1 MPDLPSMAILLVQHK
16 ITDLE
21 AFLGTYAEYAEAR
34 ERDGVTEEHIFQP
47 NDDPQTIVVIA
58 FFDTTE
64 AAENHLTFLREQ
76 VWTSAAALQGMGGE
90 PHGMVLREVDTG
102 SKT

>member
-1 MPDLPSMAILLVQHK
+1 MPDLPSVAILLVHHP

-21 AFLGTYAEYAEAR
+21 TFLGTYAEYAEAR
-34 ERDGVTEEHIFQP
+34 EHDGVTEEHIFQP
-47 NDDPQTIVVIA
+47 NDDPQTIVIMA

-76 VWTSAAALQGMGGE
+76 VWTSAAAAQGMGGQ
-90 PHGMVLREVDTG
+90 PHGMVLHEVDIG
-102 SKT
+102 SET

>member
-1 MPDLPSMAILLVQHK
+1 MPDLLSMAILLVQHQ

-21 AFLGTYAEYAEAR
+21 LWLGTYAEYAEAR
-34 ERDGVTEEHIFQP
+34 EQLGVTEAHIYQP

-58 FFDTTE
+58 FFDTNE
-64 AAENHLTFLREQ
+64 AAENCLTFLREQ
-76 VWTSAAALQGMGGE
+76 VWTSAAAVRGMGGE
-90 PHGMVLREVDTG
+90 PHAMVLHEVDTG